1 MLPLLF
7 SLGLCVEV
15 EVPEVGVPVAG
26 PCVGAVRGRHLP
38 GVPPAG
44 DAAGLGPVA
53 VEVDHACMQFRSRL
67 LNSI

>member
-15 EVPEVGVPVAG
+15 EVPEVGVPGAG
-26 PCVGAVRGRHLP
+26 PGVRAVGGRHLP

-53 VEVDHACMQFRSRL
+53 VEVDHACIQFCFRL
-67 LNSI
+67 LSSR

>member
-1 MLPLLF
+1 M
-7 SLGLCVEV
+7 
-15 EVPEVGVPVAG
+15 PEVGVPVAG
-26 PCVGAVRGRHLP
+26 PCIGAVRGRHLP

-53 VEVDHACMQFRSRL
+53 VEVDHACMQFRFRL